1 IYLNTLYKNKYF
13 KGVVMDIE
21 DYKFEYDLGPI
32 FKSMYHNLKE
42 IIDNKDL
49 SETAKYRAV
58 KRASGAYGAMISA
71 LKKQLLS
78 DFVCSVLLKIA
89 SDRNQNLS
97 YHTAQNIISMF
108 LDRTIDNRKVLSL
121 FSNTTLNDEKELVKT
136 KKKRTATNK
145 IDIDYKD
152 IKKIYVGT
160 VKAKLELFEQ
170 GFVKNRRLAKEKY
183 RDQILTGEEINKLKE
198 YSKPEKNI
206 STEDE

>member
-1 IYLNTLYKNKYF
+1 
-13 KGVVMDIE
+13 
-21 DYKFEYDLGPI
+21 
-32 FKSMYHNLKE
+32 NLKE

>member
-1 IYLNTLYKNKYF
+1 
-13 KGVVMDIE
+13 MDIE

-32 FKSMYHNLKE
+32 FKKMYHNLKE
-42 IIDNKDL
+42 IIENKDL
-49 SETAKYRAV
+49 SETEKYRAV

-78 DFVCSVLLKIA
+78 DFVCAVLLKIA
-89 SDRNQNLS
+89 SDRDQNLS

-136 KKKRTATNK
+136 KKKRTAKNK